1 MGTKS
6 RNASPLLDWTLGL
19 LFLLITA
26 LAVSA
31 AVRVTPQAVVK
42 PKQPVRIQLWNGS
55 GRSGVAAELASYLRD
70 GGFDVLEVAN
80 ADRSDYPATLVVNR
94 TMNPEAGR
102 VVAEYLGTT
111 HLIQQAGSQEMI
123 DVTVIVGRDA
133 RRWNEPH
140 AP

>member
-1 MGTKS
+1 MPKRS
-6 RNASPLLDWTLGL
+6 RNESPVLDWTLGL
-19 LFLLITA
+19 LFVLIGA
-26 LAVSA
+26 LAISA
-31 AVRVTPQAVVK
+31 AVRVGPQAVTK
-42 PKQPVRIQLWNGS
+42 PKQQVRIQLWNGS

-94 TMNPEAGR
+94 TSNQEPAR
-102 VVAEYLGTT
+102 VVAEYLGTS

-133 RRWNEPH
+133 KRWTQTH
-140 AP
+140 